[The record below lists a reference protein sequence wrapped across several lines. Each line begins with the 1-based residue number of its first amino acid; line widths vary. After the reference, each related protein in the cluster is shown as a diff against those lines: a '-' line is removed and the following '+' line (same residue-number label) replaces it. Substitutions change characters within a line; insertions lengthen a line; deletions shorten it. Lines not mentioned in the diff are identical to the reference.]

1 MRNKTHLFAARCRT
15 FRFPL
20 CSVLSPQTGQGVPC
34 VHLGEAKWWGLLKMH
49 QLLPTSWLY
58 GVLLL
63 AIRCFKLLD
72 ALYREHI
79 GADIIHELTYMQHF
93 LDY

>member
-1 MRNKTHLFAARCRT
+1 
-15 FRFPL
+15 
-20 CSVLSPQTGQGVPC
+20 
-34 VHLGEAKWWGLLKMH
+34 MH
-49 QLLPTSWLY
+49 QLLPTGWLY
-58 GVLLL
+58 GMLLL